1 MHQPLV
7 HLNPDIVSVVI
18 PAYNS
23 REFLPAAI
31 ESVLSQ
37 TYSAIEIIVVD
48 DGSTDDTK
56 VVCVGI
62 AAAVPHR
69 DPAVKYIYQT
79 NQGAASA
86 RNTGMRASTGNYLVF
101 LDSDDYLFPEAIE
114 IGVDCLKAN
123 PAAGCVFGSYLFKSI
138 NPDGSYT
145 TQRLSDDPPA
155 VASYATILAAQHKIQ
170 CATAIFR
177 RTAIE
182 SVGGFDPRL
191 AVMEDLHLF
200 LRIARTFP
208 IDFHGRV
215 VSEYRYHGKNISSGS
230 AKMLIGT
237 LAVHSA
243 ELSYVGQSQQPA
255 DAIAYETGRAAWIK
269 FFGDRLLYQ
278 IMRQIQAKNWVAA
291 LGNHRLLLH
300 YDPHLE
306 SIDREVYDVARSAL
320 FEQLAELPFES
331 SLAYWAKQLDGGSGL
346 LPLPLAESHL
356 PWRID
361 CPRLAQPT
369 FVGNSRS
376 FELEREL
383 SNDLKTLSQ
392 QQGVTL
398 ENSLLATFK
407 TLLYRYTGTE
417 DIIVGIPTV
426 DRRDAE
432 IFVNA
437 VAIRSNLAGNPSF
450 ADLLQQVQQT
460 VSLAQPHQTVPIEL
474 IESLQLHVTL
484 VFETDLEFDKIQLDR
499 LTAMPWLIEADTAKF
514 DLTLYL
520 KQTSDGIAGQ
530 WIYNS
535 DLFDATTIDRLH
547 EHFQNLL
554 AAIVANPNQLIAHL
568 PMLTN
573 LERQQLLGTHQP
585 IPNSEGD
592 RCLHH
597 LFEAQVARNPD
608 RIALGFEDQKIT
620 YQELNARA
628 NQLAHYLQ
636 SLGVVA
642 NQLVGLCVD
651 RSLETIIGILG
662 ILKAGG
668 AYLPLDPSNPPERS
682 AYILTDAQVTILVT
696 TSDLVASLASCV
708 GDRVAFAPAIASAL
722 RNRAICLDTDLQK
735 IETYSVINPDN
746 TGQPN
751 DLAYAIYT
759 SGSTGQPK
767 GVLVNHQNV
776 ARLFTATDDWY
787 HFNERDVWTLFHSFA
802 FDFSVWEIWGAL
814 LYGGKLV
821 IVPYFVSRDPVA
833 FYHLLASEQVTV
845 LNQTPSAFYQLSKI
859 DERLHL
865 SNELS
870 LRLIIF
876 GGEALNLPSLESWF
890 DRHGDTCPQLVNMYG
905 ITETTVHVTYQ
916 PLTRADLQSTGS
928 LIGRPIPD
936 LQIYLLDAYLQPV
949 PIGTSGE
956 MYVGGAGVAQGYWR
970 RAELTRE
977 RFIPHPFSPDADTKL
992 YRTGDLARY
1001 LPDGNL
1007 EYIGRIDHQVKI
1019 RGFRIELGEIEALLS
1034 QHPDLTE
1041 NAVIVREDLPGDK
1054 HLVAYLVTHNQQLT
1068 TNKLQEFLA
1077 AQLPTY
1083 MIPAMFAIV
1092 PALPLTVN
1100 GKVDRRALVANK
1112 VESKVIGREPNV
1124 TANSSLT
1131 LGLPSLRDAI
1141 ARANATLSP
1150 TAIASNLANPNQT
1163 TTPKKSTADILVAI
1177 WSQVL
1182 GRQQVGI
1189 DDNFF
1194 ELGGHSISILQV
1206 AAGVQQQLDGIEIPV
1221 VKLFQ
1226 YPTIAKLAA
1235 YLNGEQQSS
1244 QSNNQLKNRAEQQ
1257 KAANARRRRG

>member
-7 HLNPDIVSVVI
+7 HSNRNSVSVVI

-23 REFLPAAI
+23 REFLSVAI
-31 ESVLSQ
+31 ESVLDQ
-37 TYSAIEIIVVD
+37 TYLAVEIIVVD

-56 VVCVGI
+56 VICAGY
-62 AAAVPHR
+62 
-69 DPAVKYIYQT
+69 PAVKYIYQP

-86 RNTGMRASTGNYLVF
+86 RNMGIGASTGNYLVF

-114 IGVDCLKAN
+114 IGVDCLNAN
-123 PAAGCVFGSYLFKSI
+123 PDTGFVFGSYLFKSI

-145 TQRLSDDPPA
+145 TQRLSEDPPA

-170 CATAIFR
+170 CATAMFR

-182 SVGGFDPRL
+182 SVGGFDPNL
-191 AVMEDLHLF
+191 AVMEDLNLF
-200 LRIARTFP
+200 LKIARTFP

-237 LAVHSA
+237 LAAQSLEWSHVSQ
-243 ELSYVGQSQQPA
+243 GQNPA
-255 DAIAYETGRAAWIK
+255 DEIAYEIGRVAWIK

-278 IMRQIQAKNWVAA
+278 IMRQLQAKNWLAA
-291 LGNHRLLLH
+291 LGNHRLLLR
-300 YDPHLE
+300 YDPLLK
-306 SIDREVYDVARSAL
+306 SIDPEVYGFAQAAL
-320 FEQLAELPFES
+320 FDRLGELPFEP
-331 SLAYWAKQLDGGSGL
+331 SLAYWARQLEGGSGL
-346 LPLPLAESHL
+346 LPLP
-356 PWRID
+356 ID
-361 CPRLAQPT
+361 RPRLAQQT
-369 FVGNSRS
+369 FAGSSRS
-376 FELEREL
+376 FTLDRAL
-383 SNDLKTLSQ
+383 SNDLATLSQ

-417 DIIVGIPTV
+417 DIIVGTPIV

-437 VAIRSNLAGNPSF
+437 VAVRTNLAGNPSF
-450 ADLLQQVQQT
+450 VDLLQQIQQT
-460 VSLAQPHQTVPIEL
+460 ATLAQPHQTVPIEL
-474 IESLQLHVTL
+474 IHSLQLHVTF
-484 VFETDLEFDKIQLDR
+484 VFETDLEFDKIQLVSVACLQDNR
-499 LTAMPWLIEADTAKF
+499 LTAMPWLIEANTAKF

-520 KQTSDGIAGQ
+520 KPTSNGITGQ
-530 WIYNS
+530 WVYNS

-554 AAIVANPNQLIAHL
+554 AAIVANPNQSIAHL

-573 LERQQLLGTHQP
+573 LERQQLLGTCDP
-585 IPNSEGD
+585 SPNSEGYQ
-592 RCLHH
+592 CLQH
-597 LFEAQVARNPD
+597 LFEAQVVRDPD
-608 RIALGFEDQKIT
+608 RIALVFEDQKIT
-620 YQELNARA
+620 YRELNARA

-651 RSLETIIGILG
+651 RSVETIVGILG

-682 AYILTDAQVTILVT
+682 AYILKDAQIKILVT
-696 TSDLVASLASCV
+696 QSLLLTNLASCT
-708 GDRVAFAPAIASAL
+708 GDSGFAPAIASAV
-722 RNRAICLDTDLQK
+722 RNRVVYLDTDLDLIQ
-735 IETYSVINPDN
+735 TYPVINPDN
-746 TGQPN
+746 TGQPD
-751 DLAYAIYT
+751 DLAYVIYT

-776 ARLFTATDDWY
+776 VRLFTATDDWY
-787 HFNERDVWTLFHSFA
+787 HFNDRDVWTLFHSFA

-833 FYHLLASEQVTV
+833 FYQLLAAEQVTV

-865 SNELS
+865 SHKLS
-870 LRLIIF
+870 LRLIVF
-876 GGEALNLPSLESWF
+876 GGEALNLPSLEQWF
-890 DRHGDTCPQLVNMYG
+890 DRHSDTAPQLVNMYG

-928 LIGRPIPD
+928 PIGCPIPD
-936 LQIYLLDAYLQPV
+936 LQVYLLDAYLQPV

-956 MYVGGAGVAQGYWR
+956 MYVGGAGVAQGYLR
-970 RAELTRE
+970 REELTRE
-977 RFIPHPFSPDADTKL
+977 RFIAHPFSQDPQARL
-992 YRTGDLARY
+992 YKTGDLARY

-1034 QHPDLTE
+1034 QHPDITE

-1054 HLVAYLVTHNQQLT
+1054 RLVAYLVTHNQHLT
-1068 TNKLQEFLA
+1068 TNELQEFLA
-1077 AQLPTY
+1077 AQLPIY
-1083 MIPAMFAIV
+1083 MIPSLFAIV
-1092 PALPLTVN
+1092 PILPLTVN
-1100 GKVDRRALVANK
+1100 GKVDRRALLANQ
-1112 VESKVIGREPNV
+1112 VESKVIGRQRDL
-1124 TANSSLT
+1124 TANSS
-1131 LGLPSLRDAI
+1131 I
-1141 ARANATLSP
+1141 E
-1150 TAIASNLANPNQT
+1150 SNLANLNET
-1163 TTPKKSTADILVAI
+1163 TTSTPKKSTEDILVAI

-1206 AAGVQQQLDGIEIPV
+1206 AAGVQQQLGGVEISV